1 MIPSEIKRKLI
12 TQLGNALNTT
22 VTLTGATLLTGG
34 CINNAVKL
42 NTDKGVF
49 FVKWNTNAKAN
60 MFQSEY
66 RGLKVLKDTNTICIP
81 NVLCFNEE
89 FLILEFIDASTPDSV
104 FWENFG
110 RKLALMHQQTHPKFG
125 LEFDNYIG
133 SLQQSNEQNKNWDD
147 FFIQKRLQ
155 VQLSIGDFTANILS
169 DFDKLFQ
176 KIPNIFPVEKTALL
190 HGDLWS
196 GNFLVKDGDTPI
208 LIDPAI
214 YYGNREMDIAMSKLF
229 GGFNSDFYF
238 AYNESYPLE
247 NGWEERIQICNLYPL
262 LVHVNLFGGGIYQS
276 SEKYFVLLCRLG

>member
-1 MIPSEIKRKLI
+1 MIPAEIKRKLI

-22 VTLTGATLLTGG
+22 VTFTEATLLTGG

-42 NTDKGVF
+42 NTDKGLF
-49 FVKWNTNAKAN
+49 FVKWNANAKAN

-66 RGLKVLKDTNTICIP
+66 RGLKILKDTNTICIP
-81 NVLCFNEE
+81 DVFGFDEN
-89 FLILEFIDASTPDSV
+89 FLILEFIAPSNPDNA

-110 RKLALMHQQTHPKFG
+110 QKLALMHQQTHPKFG

-155 VQLSIGDFTANILS
+155 AQLSIGDFTANILS

-176 KIPNIFPVEKTALL
+176 KIPNIFPVEKSALL

-196 GNFLVKDGDTPI
+196 GNFLAKGGDIPV

-262 LVHVNLFGGGIYQS
+262 LVHVNLFGGGYINQVKNILSY
-276 SEKYFVLLCRLG
+276 YLA

>member
-1 MIPSEIKRKLI
+1 MIPAAIKRNLI

-22 VTLTGATLLTGG
+22 VTFTEATLLTGG

-42 NTDKGVF
+42 NTDKGIF

-60 MFQSEY
+60 MFQSES

-81 NVLCFNEE
+81 DVFGFDEK
-89 FLILEFIDASTPDSV
+89 FLILEYISPSNPDNS

-155 VQLSIGDFTANILS
+155 AQLSIGDFTANILS

-176 KIPNIFPVEKTALL
+176 IK
-190 HGDLWS
+190 
-196 GNFLVKDGDTPI
+196 
-208 LIDPAI
+208 
-214 YYGNREMDIAMSKLF
+214 
-229 GGFNSDFYF
+229 
-238 AYNESYPLE
+238 
-247 NGWEERIQICNLYPL
+247 
-262 LVHVNLFGGGIYQS
+262 
-276 SEKYFVLLCRLG
+276 

>member
-1 MIPSEIKRKLI
+1 
-12 TQLGNALNTT
+12 
-22 VTLTGATLLTGG
+22 
-34 CINNAVKL
+34 
-42 NTDKGVF
+42 
-49 FVKWNTNAKAN
+49 
-60 MFQSEY
+60 
-66 RGLKVLKDTNTICIP
+66 
-81 NVLCFNEE
+81 
-89 FLILEFIDASTPDSV
+89 
-104 FWENFG
+104 
-110 RKLALMHQQTHPKFG
+110 MHQQTHPKFG

-155 VQLSIGDFTANILS
+155 AQLSIGDFTANILS

-176 KIPNIFPVEKTALL
+176 KIPNIFPAEKTALL

-196 GNFLVKDGDTPI
+196 GNFLAKGGDTPT

-262 LVHVNLFGGGIYQS
+262 LVHVNLFGGGYINQVKNILSY
-276 SEKYFVLLCRLG
+276 YVA

>member
-12 TQLGNALNTT
+12 TQLSNALNTP
-22 VTLTGATLLTGG
+22 VTFTEATLLTGG

-42 NTDKGVF
+42 NTDKGLF
-49 FVKWNTNAKAN
+49 FVKWNTNSKAN

-66 RGLKVLKDTNTICIP
+66 HGLKVLKDTNTIRIP
-81 NVLCFNEE
+81 NVLCFDDD
-89 FLILEFIDASTPDSV
+89 FLILEFIPPSNPNNA
-104 FWENFG
+104 FWEVFG
-110 RKLALMHQQTHPKFG
+110 QKLALMHKQTHSKFG
-125 LEFDNYIG
+125 LDFDNYIG
-133 SLQQSNEQNKNWDD
+133 SLHLDNTQNKNWTE
-147 FFIQKRLQ
+147 FFIQNRLQ
-155 VQLSIGDFTANILS
+155 AQLSIGNFSGTLLS

-176 KIPNIFPVEKTALL
+176 KLPNLFPNERPALL

-196 GNFLVKDGDTPI
+196 GNFLAKNGDTPM

-238 AYNESYPLE
+238 AYNESHPLE

-262 LVHVNLFGGGIYQS
+262 LVHVNLFGGAYRNQVKNILSYYVG
-276 SEKYFVLLCRLG
+276 

>member
-1 MIPSEIKRKLI
+1 MIPAEIKRKLI

-22 VTLTGATLLTGG
+22 VTFTEATLLTGG

-42 NTDKGVF
+42 NTDKGLF

-81 NVLCFNEE
+81 DVFGFDEK
-89 FLILEFIDASTPDSV
+89 FLILEYISPSNPDNS

-155 VQLSIGDFTANILS
+155 AQLSIGDFTANILS

-176 KIPNIFPVEKTALL
+176 KIPNIFPVEKSALL

-196 GNFLVKDGDTPI
+196 GNFLAKGGDIPV

-262 LVHVNLFGGGIYQS
+262 LVHVNLFGGAYINQVKNILSY
-276 SEKYFVLLCRLG
+276 YVA

>member
-42 NTDKGVF
+42 NTDKGIF

-60 MFQSEY
+60 MFQSES

-81 NVLCFNEE
+81 NVLCFDED
-89 FLILEFIDASTPDSV
+89 FLILEFIPPSNPDNA

-110 RKLALMHQQTHPKFG
+110 RKLALMHQKTHPKFG
-125 LEFDNYIG
+125 LNFDNYIG
-133 SLQQSNEQNKNWDD
+133 SLAQTNTKMDD
-147 FFIQKRLQ
+147 WVSFFIQKRLQ
-155 VQLSIGDFTANILS
+155 TQLSIGDFTANIKS
-169 DFDKLFQ
+169 DFEKLFQ
-176 KIPNIFPVEKTALL
+176 KIPNIFPVEKAALL

-196 GNFLVKDGDTPI
+196 GNFLVKGGDTPV

-262 LVHVNLFGGGIYQS
+262 LVHVNLFGGAYINQVKNILSYYVG
-276 SEKYFVLLCRLG
+276 

>member
-1 MIPSEIKRKLI
+1 MIPAAIKRNLI

-22 VTLTGATLLTGG
+22 VTFTEATLLTGG

-42 NTDKGVF
+42 NTDKGLF

-81 NVLCFNEE
+81 DALGFDEN
-89 FLILEFIDASTPDSV
+89 FLILGFIPPSNPDNA

-133 SLQQSNEQNKNWDD
+133 SLHQNNEQNKNWDD

-155 VQLSIGDFTANILS
+155 AQLSIGDFTANILS

-190 HGDLWS
+190 HGDLWG
-196 GNFLVKDGDTPI
+196 GNFLAKGGDTPV

-229 GGFNSDFYF
+229 GGFNSKFY
-238 AYNESYPLE
+238 ASYNEVFPLE
-247 NGWEERIQICNLYPL
+247 NGWEERIRVCNLYPL
-262 LVHVNLFGGGIYQS
+262 LVHVNLFGGGYINQVKNILSY
-276 SEKYFVLLCRLG
+276 YVA